1 LVLLPCLTNGQAQ
14 LLSEQFLFI
23 LVGEINMIFYHISF
37 GYYYKNDLEEA
48 TNTVDHYLAA
58 LARNGQIDKGYTI
71 VPWQK
76 QIIAYINAIGLEADL
91 LRSHS
96 EYGRKCLRG
105 VEKFFKRTPVWDCN
119 EDFPPKQKAIWKNAS
134 FLYLFTQDS
143 QQGTPLYHGDNNDAI
158 PLYRVPIADNERE
171 NIYFWQ
177 QYYCECNNIWLE
189 NNKLTINVYR
199 MLADPESELSKQG
212 RELCLAVEK
221 ATGIPTY
228 YYLIRFFGRKYE
240 EEIVRKC
247 PCCGN
252 SWTVK
257 QPQQQNYK
265 SEQFGH
271 FYFQCQHCR
280 LVSHPASGNVNSRYA
295 KIGE

>member
-1 LVLLPCLTNGQAQ
+1 
-14 LLSEQFLFI
+14 
-23 LVGEINMIFYHISF
+23 MIFYRVSF
-37 GYYYKNDLEEA
+37 GYYCKNYLEDA
-48 TNTVDHYLAA
+48 ITTVNNYLTA
-58 LARNGQIDKGYTI
+58 LTRNGQIDKNYTI

-76 QIIAYINAIGLEADL
+76 QIIAYMNTIGLEADML
-91 LRSHS
+91 KSHS
-96 EYGRKCLRG
+96 AYGKECLKN
-105 VEKFFKRTPVWDCN
+105 VENFFKQNPVWYCN
-119 EDFPPKQKAIWKNAS
+119 EDFPPKQKATWKNAS

-143 QQGTPLYHGDNNDAI
+143 QQGTPLHRGDNNDAI

-171 NIYFWQ
+171 KIYFWQ
-177 QYYCECNNIWLE
+177 QYYRECNNLWLKD
-189 NNKLTINVYR
+189 NKLTIDVYR
-199 MLADPESELSKQG
+199 MLADPESELSQQG

-240 EEIVRKC
+240 EEILRKC

-252 SWTVK
+252 SWAAK
-257 QPQQQNYK
+257 QQTDN
-265 SEQFGH
+265 SELFCN

-280 LVSHPASGNVNSRYA
+280 LVSHPANGKVNSRYA